1 MTTIVEGSE
10 RVQYL
15 THLIRKMEIEDYTE
29 LADILFDI
37 PFYSPIPMDANRS
50 GDGIYMRET
59 FIEENTTPEHPE
71 EYDALSNHL
80 NCECSMLEF
89 LVTFAER
96 TEDQMSYVNP
106 PQYWFRYFIK
116 NLGLA
121 YFSDDNFKKERNAL
135 DFYMAIDDRIERFL
149 ERDYNYDGSGG
160 GIIIIRNPPCDLRTT
175 AYWWQ
180 LQYLVAE
187 SEESDN

>member
-1 MTTIVEGSE
+1 MTIVEGNE

-15 THLIRKMEIEDYTE
+15 TYLIRKMEIEDYTE
-29 LADILFDI
+29 LADILFDM

-50 GDGIYMRET
+50 GDGIYMRES
-59 FIEENTTPEHPE
+59 FIEENAAPGWPN

-106 PQYWFRYFIK
+106 PPYWFRYFIK

-121 YFSDDNFKKERNAL
+121 KFSDENFKKIPNAL
-135 DFYMAIDDRIERFL
+135 ELYMEIDDRIERFL
-149 ERDYNYDGSGG
+149 ERGYNYDGSSG
-160 GIIIIRNPPCDLRTT
+160 GIIVLRNPPCDLRTT
-175 AYWWQ
+175 EYWWQ

-187 SEESDN
+187 SEESDS